1 MGDGSKR
8 DFRLKIY
15 FFPVSPSTHPSSHPP
30 TYPTPHS
37 LLPSPISNMKTL
49 TELLDR
55 LRVLKI
61 AIWLEDDK
69 LRYRAPN
76 GVMTPE
82 LLDRLKAQKP
92 EIIDFLQQLRR
103 DANSSRPPLIPI
115 DRDRPIPLS
124 FAQQRFWLLHQFEP
138 TSSAN
143 NMPVVLHLTGKLDIL
158 AWERS
163 LTEIVRRHEILRTT
177 FPLVDGQPHQAIAQ
191 NVTVTLPIADLRHL
205 PADLR
210 DKAALEVAT
219 TVARQPFNF
228 DSELMLHVKL
238 IQLQDEEYLF
248 IWCLH
253 CITGDGSSSD
263 IFYRELTTIY
273 AAFSQGKPSPL
284 PELPI
289 QYADFAQWQRSWLQ
303 GEVLESQLQYW
314 KQQLSG
320 SLTAIPLPTDFDRP
334 PVQTYR
340 GDRCPRMFSNR
351 LHGELVDLAH
361 RSGASLFMILLA
373 AFETLLYRYSGR
385 EDLLISFT
393 NAGRDRLELENLIG
407 FFSGTLLLRTNF
419 AGNPSFR
426 SILDRV
432 KHEALE
438 AHAHQDLPFEKLLE
452 ELQLEPTGQ
461 RSPLFQTKFALNP
474 PWTNGRGMF
483 TVQLPD
489 LEIESLFG
497 YIYHGQT
504 KFDLTLVMREQV
516 QGLGAVFDYN
526 ADIFDARTANRMM
539 EHFELLLEAIV
550 IDPDRPILDLP
561 ILDAPERQQLLAP
574 AIEPPPLCLHELVEQ
589 RSSQN
594 PTQIAICCEDRLFT
608 YEELN
613 HQADLFAHYLDSQEL
628 RLGDLIALWI
638 EPSLDLAVAILGIL
652 KLGGTYVPIDPSAP
666 IEGQLDRLQQL
677 GVSLILIRE
686 ASIDRLQTASIRSI
700 GLAPNLTGIAA
711 YAGESLVAKVAPTNL
726 AIVVDPSGSSEK
738 LTTIALTHAQLVG
751 NSQSLVTAW
760 ALTSDDRLLLSASSI
775 ASSTIEELF
784 ACWSC
789 GATAILPSDRQP
801 QAMVDLLE
809 WIDRRQVSV
818 LNLADRAW
826 QEWSKAPT
834 VLKHNLPAC
843 LRLVTVVGMA
853 STSTAAY
860 QQWRELVGA
869 APHWIYRHRS
879 IATTT
884 TLAIYDPG
892 ADAADLRGRS
902 ILPIGRPLANLK
914 TYILDPQ
921 LQLLPIGVPGDLYL
935 DWHPIDRADP
945 IAAQLVPHPFRPNAQ
960 LLKTGDLARYLLDG
974 NLELR
979 TETDSTQTTR
989 PIVQQQ
995 PLGATETDADEIERQ
1010 LIEIWQNLFN
1020 LESIGLDDN
1029 FFELGGY
1036 SLLAVSLFAKID
1048 QKLGKN
1054 LPLSVLLKAPTI
1066 RQLANLLRE
1075 PIAAAAWSP
1084 LVAIQTG
1091 TADRPPLFCMHGGGF
1106 NVLIYRDLALNLG
1119 AEQTVYGLQ
1128 ARELDGSSPIR
1139 DRLEDIAADYIQQIQ
1154 TIQPQGPYLLCGL
1167 SNGGNIALE
1176 MAQQLQ
1182 QQGQQIGLL
1191 AMFDTYASGGAKLLP
1206 TLPRLLSSLSYA
1218 AVYSLPR
1225 IKTKFQHTGLQGIG
1239 TEIQTKLQDRRL
1251 GLDRDRHDRVP
1262 TSVCNE
1268 MPAPHSENPV
1278 QIFDRQ
1284 LNSISQ
1290 YILEHSPW
1298 AFFQPTAQLA
1308 AVDGSLSTTLKNLEV
1323 SYQKIHK
1330 AYQPKPY
1337 VGAITLFKA
1346 MEKPP
1351 GYFIDPY
1358 LGWGEIAIKGIEV
1371 HKIPGHHTS
1380 LLTSKILAEKMK
1392 ACIVGA
1398 ASEYEHRAT
1407 NNLPS

>member
-1 MGDGSKR
+1 
-8 DFRLKIY
+8 
-15 FFPVSPSTHPSSHPP
+15 
-30 TYPTPHS
+30 
-37 LLPSPISNMKTL
+37 MKTL
-49 TELLDR
+49 NELLDR
-55 LRVLKI
+55 LRVLEI

-69 LRYRAPN
+69 LRYRAPA
-76 GVMTPE
+76 GAMTPE
-82 LLDRLKAQKP
+82 IIDRLKASKP
-92 EIIDFLQQLRR
+92 EIIAFLQQVRR
-103 DANSSRPPLIPI
+103 DASSSRPPLIPI
-115 DRDRPIPLS
+115 ARDGAIPLS

-143 NMPVVLHLTGKLDIL
+143 NMPVVLHLTGKLDL
-158 AWERS
+158 AAWERS
-163 LTEIVRRHEILRTT
+163 LTEIVRRHEIIRTT
-177 FPLVDGQPHQAIAQ
+177 FPVTDGQPRQEIAQ
-191 NVTVTLPIADLRHL
+191 NVVVTVPIADLRHL
-205 PADLR
+205 TPDLR
-210 DKAALEVAT
+210 DAAALEIAT
-219 TVARQPFNF
+219 TLAQQPF
-228 DSELMLHVKL
+228 DLATELMLHVKL

-248 IWCLH
+248 IWCMH

-273 AAFSQGKPSPL
+273 AAFSQGQPSPL

-303 GEVLESQLQYW
+303 GEVLDGQLQYW

-320 SLTAIPLPTDFDRP
+320 ALTAIPLPTDFDRP

-351 LHGELVDLAH
+351 LHDDLLKLAH
-361 RSGASLFMILLA
+361 NSGASLFMILLA

-385 EDLLISFT
+385 EDLLVSFT
-393 NAGRDRLELENLIG
+393 NAGRDRIELENAIG
-407 FFSGTLLLRTNF
+407 FFSGTLLMRTNF
-419 AGNPSFR
+419 AGNPTFR
-426 SILDRV
+426 SVLDRV

-452 ELQLEPTGQ
+452 ELPPAPDGQ
-461 RSPLFQTKFALNP
+461 RSPLFQIKFALNP
-474 PWTNGRGMF
+474 PWTNGRGMS
-483 TVQLPD
+483 TIELPD
-489 LEIESLFG
+489 LAIDSLFG

-504 KFDLTLVMREQV
+504 KFDLILVMREQV

-526 ADIFDARTANRMM
+526 ADIFDASTANRMM
-539 EHFELLLEAIV
+539 EHFEMLLQEIV

-561 ILDAPERQQLLAP
+561 MLDPAERQQLTLPPVDRPIECLPELVAIR
-574 AIEPPPLCLHELVEQ
+574 AIETPKA
-589 RSSQN
+589 
-594 PTQIAICCEDRLFT
+594 IAISCEDRLFT

-613 HQADLFAHYLDSQEL
+613 YQADRFAHYLDDRGVKS
-628 RLGDLIALWI
+628 GDLIALWI

-652 KLGGTYVPIDPSAP
+652 KLGGTYVPIDSSAP
-666 IEGQLDRLQQL
+666 IEGQMDRLQQL
-677 GVSLILIRE
+677 GISLVLTR
-686 ASIDRLQTASIRSI
+686 AATLDRLQTTSIQSI
-700 GLAPNLTGIAA
+700 VLAPNLTGIAD
-711 YAGESLVAKVAPTNL
+711 GTGDQMIKVAPTDV

-738 LTTIALTHAQLVG
+738 LTAIALTHAELVG
-751 NSQSLVTAW
+751 NARALATAW

-826 QEWSKAPT
+826 QEWSNAPL
-834 VLKHNLPAC
+834 VLKSGLPAC
-843 LRLVTVVGMA
+843 LRLVTVVGA
-853 STSTAAY
+853 AATSTAAY
-860 QQWRELVGA
+860 QQWRELVGT
-869 APHWIYRHRS
+869 PRWIYRHRS
-879 IATTT
+879 PATTT
-884 TLAIYDPG
+884 TIAIYDPG
-892 ADAADLRGRS
+892 VDPTDRNRS
-902 ILPIGRPLANLK
+902 ILPIGRPLANLPA
-914 TYILDPQ
+914 YILDSQ
-921 LQLLPIGVPGDLYL
+921 LQLLPIGIPGDLYL
-935 DWHPIDRADP
+935 EWHPGSRTELTTAT
-945 IAAQLVPHPFRPNAQ
+945 LVPHPFRPHAQ
-960 LLKTGDLARYLLDG
+960 LLKTGEIARYLLDG

-979 TETDSTQTTR
+979 TETDSTPKIRTISPPR
-989 PIVQQQ
+989 S
-995 PLGATETDADEIERQ
+995 GAIATADEIECQ
-1010 LIEIWQNLFN
+1010 LTEIWENTFN
-1020 LESIGLDDN
+1020 LNPIGLDDN

-1036 SLLAVSLFAKID
+1036 SLLAVSLFAKIE

-1054 LPLSVLLKAPTI
+1054 LPLSLLLPAPTI

-1075 PIAAAAWSP
+1075 PISADAWSP
-1084 LVAIQTG
+1084 LVTIQTG

-1106 NVLIYRDLALNLG
+1106 NVLIYRDLALKLG

-1128 ARELDGSSPIR
+1128 ARELDGNSPIR

-1182 QQGQQIGLL
+1182 QQGQQIALL
-1191 AMFDTYASGGAKLLP
+1191 AMFDTYAPGGAKLLP
-1206 TLPRLLSSLSYA
+1206 TVPRLISSLSYA
-1218 AVYSLPR
+1218 AAYSLPR
-1225 IKTKFQHTGLQGIG
+1225 IKTKLQDRGFQGIS
-1239 TEIQTKLQDRRL
+1239 TEIQTKLQAQRHSAPL
-1251 GLDRDRHDRVP
+1251 ENRHDRVP
-1262 TSVCNE
+1262 KSVSDT
-1268 MPAPHSENPV
+1268 MPTAHSENPV
-1278 QIFDRQ
+1278 QTFDRQ

-1298 AFFQPTAQLA
+1298 AFFKPTEQLA

-1330 AYQPKPY
+1330 AYQPQAY
-1337 VGAITLFKA
+1337 AGTITLFKA
-1346 MEKPP
+1346 METPP

-1358 LGWGEIAIKGIEV
+1358 LGWKNVAAGIEV

-1380 LLTSKILAEKMK
+1380 LLESPILAEKMK
-1392 ACIVGA
+1392 ACIVRVTA
-1398 ASEYEHRAT
+1398 
-1407 NNLPS
+1407 NLPS